1 MNKSWDEGQ
10 ENTNRKII
18 ETMKIEFGKEVKIL
32 KKTQTKIKPPYECF

>member
-32 KKTQTKIKPPYECF
+32 KKIQTKIKPLYECF